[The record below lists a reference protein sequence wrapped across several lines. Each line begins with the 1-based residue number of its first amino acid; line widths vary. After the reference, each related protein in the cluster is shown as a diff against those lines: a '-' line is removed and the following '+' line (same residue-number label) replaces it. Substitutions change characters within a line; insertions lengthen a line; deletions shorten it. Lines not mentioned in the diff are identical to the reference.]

1 MLQKTMLVWTA
12 LIGLAVCS
20 AAEAQMLDRT
30 DSRVQTT
37 LKVGW
42 KCLGTIR
49 PRSVG
54 EIDAGQNWALGCET
68 LCRDYIYWDTY
79 KDYVVPLG
87 IKTIRLQG
95 GWAKTER
102 VQGVYDFAW
111 LDNVI
116 DDALAKGLEIWL
128 ETDYGNPIYEGAGTA
143 DLGAGFPTSEVGL
156 AAWDRWVEA
165 MATRYQ
171 DRVQKWAMWN
181 EPDIGVKK
189 TPEMIA
195 NFNIRTAEIIKRII
209 PDARIGALSLARI
222 DPTFLDACLK
232 VIADQGQLGL
242 FEWLIYHGYT
252 KNPDDAYKN
261 VEAMKQVV
269 AKYPPVLKMWQGEN
283 GCPSERASRFA
294 LSGHDWSELTQAKWN
309 TRRMLGDLGHDCI
322 SSVFTICDFDHTGR
336 EINRKGLLKINDK
349 RNLAKVKMA
358 YYAVQNVVAVF
369 DNHLVRQADYDCTIQ
384 CTAPIT
390 WFAYRHARADRD
402 VLVFWNGTTYPV
414 DTNDTLPATI
424 RITGGKFSDPVWADV
439 ITGRVYE
446 IPDECRRLEDGQLV
460 LTNIPT
466 YDAPAIIADRQLLL
480 KAGAGVHASACS
492 ATVGVHA
499 SACSAGQAR

>member
-1 MLQKTMLVWTA
+1 MKRQMTVALLGPVLIAICSMGWT
-12 LIGLAVCS
+12 
-20 AAEAQMLDRT
+20 QMIDRT

-37 LKVGW
+37 LKTGW
-42 KCLGTIR
+42 KCLGTIQ

-54 EIDAGQNWALGCET
+54 EIDAGQNWTLGCET

-79 KDYVVPLG
+79 KDYVAPLG

-95 GWAKTER
+95 GWAKTEK

-111 LDNVI
+111 LDYVI

-165 MATRYQ
+165 LATRYK
-171 DRVQKWAMWN
+171 DRASKWAMWN

-222 DPTFLDACLK
+222 DPTYLDACLK
-232 VIADQGQLGL
+232 VIADQGKLNL
-242 FEWLIYHGYT
+242 FEWVIYHGYT

-261 VEAMKQVV
+261 VEAMKEVV
-269 AKYPPVLKMWQGEN
+269 GKYEPQLKMWQGEN
-283 GCPSERASRFA
+283 GCPSERATKFA

-322 SSVFTICDFDHTGR
+322 SSVFTICDFDHAGR

-369 DNHLVRQADYDCTIQ
+369 DNNLVRQQDYACTIECEQ
-384 CTAPIT
+384 PIT
-390 WFAYRHARADRD
+390 WFAYRHEKADAD
-402 VLVFWNGTTYPV
+402 LLVFWNGTTFPL

-424 RITGGKFSDPVWADV
+424 RVEGGKFADPVWADV
-439 ITGRVYE
+439 ITGRIHE
-446 IPDECRRLEDGQLV
+446 IPEDCKSLAAGTMV
-460 LTNIPT
+460 LKNIPT
-466 YDAPAIIADRQLLL
+466 YDGPVIITDRKVVL
-480 KAGAGVHASACS
+480 K
-492 ATVGVHA
+492 
-499 SACSAGQAR
+499 